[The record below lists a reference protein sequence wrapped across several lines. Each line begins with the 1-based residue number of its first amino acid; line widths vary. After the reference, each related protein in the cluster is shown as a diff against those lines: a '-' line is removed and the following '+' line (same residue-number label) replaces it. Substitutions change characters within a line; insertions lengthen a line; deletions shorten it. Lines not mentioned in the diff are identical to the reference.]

1 MNHSIKTALCV
12 VVYLLTLQVLT
23 LYATENNHIRTLAAS
38 CAICHSTATT
48 GSSIIPGLSGLD
60 ESYFVSKMQEFQNS
74 SKEHNVMVQHAKG
87 LNLEEINSLAKYFAG
102 QPRSCPL
109 AHKTGSNH
117 LWRK

>member
-1 MNHSIKTALCV
+1 MNHSIKTVLCV
-12 VVYLLTLQVLT
+12 ANYILTLQAIS
-23 LYATENNHIRTLAAS
+23 LYAAENNHIRTLAAS

-48 GSSIIPGLSGLD
+48 GSSVIPGLSGLD

-74 SKEHNVMVQHAKG
+74 SEEHDVMVQHAKG

-102 QPRSCPL
+102 QSRSCPR

-117 LWRK
+117 LWSK